1 MSTDVS
7 RDPSRISAMFD
18 AIAPRYDFLNHFLSA
33 GLDVLWRRRAVRSLA
48 LTGRETVLDLC
59 AGTGDLA
66 IAARTARPGAAHV
79 LGVDFSPVML
89 ALGRKKLS
97 ARRLDDRMALAQGDA
112 SRIPVRSGSVDAVT
126 IGFGIRNVDDR
137 GAACREMLRVLK
149 PGGRLAILEF
159 AMPTSPVFRQLYLSY
174 FRHIL
179 PRLGAWISGHKS
191 AYTYLPESVDA
202 FGVDD
207 FMNLLRSSGFVEVA
221 ADPMAFTSV
230 YLYTARRDS

>member
-1 MSTDVS
+1 M
-7 RDPSRISAMFD
+7 
-18 AIAPRYDFLNHFLSA
+18 
-33 GLDVLWRRRAVRSLA
+33 
-48 LTGRETVLDLC
+48 LT
-59 AGTGDLA
+59 
-66 IAARTARPGAAHV
+66 
-79 LGVDFSPVML
+79 LGM
-89 ALGRKKLS
+89 KKLS
-97 ARRLDDRMALAQGDA
+97 SRRLDDTMALARGDA
-112 SRIPVRSGSVDAVT
+112 SRIPVCSGSVDAVT

-159 AMPTSPVFRQLYLSY
+159 ALPTSPVFRQLYLSY

-202 FGVDD
+202 FAVDG
-207 FMNLLRSSGFVEVA
+207 FMNLLRSSGFVDVA

-230 YLYTARRDS
+230 YLYTARRPL

>member
-1 MSTDVS
+1 
-7 RDPSRISAMFD
+7 MFD

-66 IAARTARPGAAHV
+66 IAARTATPGAARV

-89 ALGRKKLS
+89 ALGMKKLT

-112 SRIPVRSGSVDAVT
+112 SSIPVRSGSVDAVT
-126 IGFGIRNVDDR
+126 IGFGIRNVEDR
-137 GAACREMLRVLK
+137 AAACREMLRVLK

-159 AMPTSPVFRQLYLSY
+159 AMPTSPVFRGLYLSY

-191 AYTYLPESVDA
+191 AYTYLPASVDA

-207 FMNLLRSSGFVEVA
+207 FMDLLRSSGFADVA

-230 YLYTARRDS
+230 YLYTARRP